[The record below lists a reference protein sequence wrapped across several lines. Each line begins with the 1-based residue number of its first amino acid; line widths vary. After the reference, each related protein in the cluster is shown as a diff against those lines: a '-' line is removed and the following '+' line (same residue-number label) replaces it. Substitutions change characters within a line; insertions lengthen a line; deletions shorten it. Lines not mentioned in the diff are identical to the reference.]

1 MIFTI
6 IKAVSHGCKSCIHKK
21 KEEKRFNMEDP
32 PVHDTP
38 PLDTGLSSFLYSYS
52 FVFHR
57 SGCLLGVYAE
67 LKSEVALTMLKTA
80 DPLGVS
86 PCSPAKI

>member
-21 KEEKRFNMEDP
+21 KEKRFNMEDP

-38 PLDTGLSSFLYSYS
+38 SLDTGLSSFLYSYS
-52 FVFHR
+52 FAFSQV
-57 SGCLLGVYAE
+57 E
-67 LKSEVALTMLKTA
+67 LFVGSLR
-80 DPLGVS
+80 
-86 PCSPAKI
+86 

>member
-21 KEEKRFNMEDP
+21 KRFNMEDP

-38 PLDTGLSSFLYSYS
+38 SLDTGLSSFLYSYS
-52 FVFHR
+52 LSFHR
-57 SGCLLGVYAE
+57 SGCL
-67 LKSEVALTMLKTA
+67 
-80 DPLGVS
+80 
-86 PCSPAKI
+86 

>member
-21 KEEKRFNMEDP
+21 RKEKRFNMEDP

-38 PLDTGLSSFLYSYS
+38 SLDTGLSSFLYSYS
-52 FVFHR
+52 FVFSQVGLFVGSLR
-57 SGCLLGVYAE
+57 
-67 LKSEVALTMLKTA
+67 
-80 DPLGVS
+80 
-86 PCSPAKI
+86 

>member
-32 PVHDTP
+32 PVHYTP
-38 PLDTGLSSFLYSYS
+38 SLDTGLSSFLYSYS
-52 FVFHR
+52 FVFSQVGLFVGSLR
-57 SGCLLGVYAE
+57 
-67 LKSEVALTMLKTA
+67 
-80 DPLGVS
+80 
-86 PCSPAKI
+86 

>member
-6 IKAVSHGCKSCIHKK
+6 IKAGSHGCKSCIHKK
-21 KEEKRFNMEDP
+21 KEEKRFNMEDH

-38 PLDTGLSSFLYSYS
+38 SLDTGLSSFLHSYS

-57 SGCLLGVYAE
+57 LGCL
-67 LKSEVALTMLKTA
+67 
-80 DPLGVS
+80 
-86 PCSPAKI
+86 